1 MSQADGAVAGFRRL
15 PLIARTFIVLTVLD
29 AVARTLGLIEPSV
42 GGDEIALFASFSP
55 RDAWILLPAIVLI
68 RRPTAPADT
77 PWVYRGA
84 LVVAIVTLL
93 ARPTAVMLGNLLPA
107 DDIQAHV
114 ALVVVES
121 VLTGVAFLIIGFG
134 LERLNPRPPQPAVA
148 GLANLAAFGVL
159 GAFLVGFVASLLTDL
174 RLDIIFSPPWW
185 SYAGGIFHGACVAYF
200 VRAAGRSLGDP
211 TRSETATRTATSG
224 ALLWALGL
232 FGEGVVA
239 GSYVITHAL
248 SLSADLALAFEL
260 LQAVGPLLIVV
271 GIGLGLA
278 DPLRPLANEW
288 ASALRA
294 DPRADARFDPDLH
307 PDPRAD
313 ARADPLADRR

>member
-1 MSQADGAVAGFRRL
+1 VSQADGAVAGFRRL
-15 PLIARTFIVLTVLD
+15 PAIAQAFIILTILD

-42 GGDEIALFASFSP
+42 GGDEIGLFASFSP
-55 RDAWILLPAIVLI
+55 RDAWIVLPAIVLI
-68 RRPTAPADT
+68 RRPTAAAET

-84 LVVAIVTLL
+84 LFVAIVTML
-93 ARPTAVMLGNLLPA
+93 ARPTAVLLGNLLPA
-107 DDIQAHV
+107 DDIESHV

-121 VLTGVAFLIIGFG
+121 VLMGVAFLVIGCG
-134 LERLNPRPPQPAVA
+134 LERLNPKAPPPAIA

-159 GAFLVGFVASLLTDL
+159 GAFVVGFIASLLTDL

-185 SYAGGIFHGACVAYF
+185 SYAGGIFHGACVAYL
-200 VRAAGRSLGDP
+200 VRAATRSLGDR
-211 TRSETATRTATSG
+211 TRWETATRTAASG

-271 GIGLGLA
+271 GFGLGLA
-278 DPLRPLANEW
+278 DPLRPMADDW
-288 ASALRA
+288 STALRA
-294 DPRADARFDPDLH
+294 DPRADTRIDPDLY
-307 PDPRAD
+307 PD
-313 ARADPLADRR
+313 L

>member
-1 MSQADGAVAGFRRL
+1 VSQADGTVAGFRRL
-15 PLIARTFIVLTVLD
+15 PAIAQAFIILTILD

-42 GGDEIALFASFSP
+42 GGDEIGLFASFSP
-55 RDAWILLPAIVLI
+55 RDAWIVLPAIVLI
-68 RRPTAPADT
+68 RRPTAAAET

-84 LVVAIVTLL
+84 LFVAIVTLL
-93 ARPTAVMLGNLLPA
+93 ARPTAVLLGNLLPA
-107 DDIQAHV
+107 DDIESHV

-121 VLTGVAFLIIGFG
+121 VLMGVAFLVIGYG
-134 LERLNPRPPQPAVA
+134 LERLNPKAPPPAIA

-159 GAFLVGFVASLLTDL
+159 GAFVVGFIASLLTDL

-185 SYAGGIFHGACVAYF
+185 SYAGGIFHGACVAYL
-200 VRAAGRSLGDP
+200 VRAATGSLGDR
-211 TRSETATRTATSG
+211 TRWETATRTAASG

-271 GIGLGLA
+271 GFGLGLA
-278 DPLRPLANEW
+278 DPLRPTADDW
-288 ASALRA
+288 STALRA
-294 DPRADARFDPDLH
+294 DPRADARIDPDLY
-307 PDPRAD
+307 PDP
-313 ARADPLADRR
+313 